1 MRMECKRKSGD
12 PRRAW
17 AALCGSG
24 RSLPIEVEKLR
35 SSEEWAEIQHVN
47 EKGKRVPNKRNS
59 ECKGMEMLKS
69 LADSGGYRSWI
80 WLELREREVKREVS
94 EAGEVSGLC
103 ELDKELK
110 HYPLVAVAV
119 GRNPY
124 QTNSSK
130 KEMSR
135 FIKLLSSGLN
145 CLHAH

>member
-1 MRMECKRKSGD
+1 ME
-12 PRRAW
+12 
-17 AALCGSG
+17 
-24 RSLPIEVEKLR
+24 V
-35 SSEEWAEIQHVN
+35 
-47 EKGKRVPNKRNS
+47 
-59 ECKGMEMLKS
+59 LKS

-103 ELDKELK
+103 ELDEELK
-110 HYPLVAVAV
+110 HYPVVAVAV

-145 CLHAH
+145 YLHAPESRTQTVSFSTYFGSAFLWVCRIFCRQFLYAATEDGSSSSRPSLGKFFSFSFSFF